1 LLTFETPEKDPSKE
15 VAKDDDSTR
24 GSRRVCVSFYIDVS
38 KANHSRALGDEM
50 VSIYVSPK
58 RKKFLAH
65 KKLICEA
72 SDFFSK
78 GSTEGFQEAQENS
91 MHLPEDDPNAF
102 ALFMDWIYRSKIPER
117 KKRKD
122 QATLYNLYIFAEK
135 LCLDDLANATMDQI
149 HNLADSLDHSF
160 DQYSTL
166 ISKVYTETS
175 FDSPLRKFC
184 SHLMAFDLWVET
196 IAAVPL
202 IGDTGLQKA
211 WIVCKD
217 NVDLF
222 KDFSSLI
229 MTSSVEEES
238 LDPCYSGGDD
248 RCDFYKH
255 RDGES
260 CT

>member
-1 LLTFETPEKDPSKE
+1 LNAELDSLLTFETPEKDPSKE
-15 VAKDDDSTR
+15 VTKEDDSTR

-72 SDFFSK
+72 SD
-78 GSTEGFQEAQENS
+78 
-91 MHLPEDDPNAF
+91 
-102 ALFMDWIYRSKIPER
+102 
-117 KKRKD
+117 
-122 QATLYNLYIFAEK
+122 
-135 LCLDDLANATMDQI
+135 
-149 HNLADSLDHSF
+149 SLDHSF

-184 SHLMAFDLWVET
+184 SRLMAFDLWVET